1 VDLRAVLA
9 VLARAGAS
17 RQAQGAQSTT
27 LAMLATGPT
36 WRARDDAGRDERR
49 RQG

>member
-17 RQAQGAQSTT
+17 RQALGAQSTT
-27 LAMLATGPT
+27 LATLATGPM
-36 WRARDDAGRDERR
+36 WRARDEQRR
-49 RQG
+49 RR